1 MHTDIR
7 ESFERENL
15 IYFII
20 ISIYLQFYDPIM
32 LISFLS
38 LIFFTLSPR
47 RSSFQ
52 ISVDVLRVINQ
63 GESKPTR
70 IMYASNL
77 SWNTLKKTLELLLKK
92 DYIEDI
98 QGSGS
103 NKTYSITTQG
113 INILKF
119 CDQIEELVNLET

>member
-1 MHTDIR
+1 M
-7 ESFERENL
+7 
-15 IYFII
+15 
-20 ISIYLQFYDPIM
+20 
-32 LISFLS
+32 
-38 LIFFTLSPR
+38 SPR

-77 SWNTLKKTLELLLKK
+77 SWNTLKKTLDLLLKK
-92 DYIEDI
+92 DYIEET

-103 NKTYSITTQG
+103 NKTYYITPQG
-113 INILKF
+113 INVLKF
-119 CDQIEELVNLET
+119 CDQIEKLVNIET